1 MKNSSKQSVKMDM
14 LHGSLFDKMLMFAM
28 PLAACSIL
36 QQLFNSVGTAV
47 VGRFASSEALAAVG
61 SNSSV
66 IALMVTLF
74 SGISLGSNVV
84 IANYIG
90 QNDTKRIPRVVHT
103 AVSLALLSGVFLLIL
118 GQFVAHPIL
127 LLMGAPKDIIHLA
140 TLYLRIYFLGMP
152 FFMLYDFGASILR
165 SIGDTRRPMYAL
177 IVSGVVNVIL
187 NLLFVVVFHMGV
199 AGAGLATVGANA
211 TSAVQILYFLTHEE
225 LPIRLSFKSLTIDH
239 DAVSKILKIGVPAGL
254 QGMVFSLA
262 NVCIQSGIN
271 SFGAGGIAGSAVE
284 LNYEYF
290 AYYLV
295 NAFAQTV
302 VTFTGQNYGAGK
314 YERIRR
320 GIFVCNGIAAAVLVV
335 LSWSALAAGNCILS
349 AFCPDQ
355 QVVAEGMRIISVTFP
370 VYFVYSLFEVTGGV
384 VRGIGKSVPSMVIVI
399 VNLCVIRILM
409 LEISDRVFHSVQAVA
424 AVYPLTWLMATLSFV
439 GYYLYVRKQ
448 MLQ

>member
-225 LPIRLSFKSLTIDH
+225 LPIRLSFKSLTIDQ

-302 VTFTGQNYGAGK
+302 VTFTGQNYGAKDEGRCK
-314 YERIRR
+314 KIFRLGLFTSDPSVYHYAQLRFLIVQTFECLTSSYEISGGCLR
-320 GIFVCNGIAAAVLVV
+320 GFGRSMTPAILTVFGSCVLRLIWLATVCN
-335 LSWSALAAGNCILS
+335 W
-349 AFCPDQ
+349 
-355 QVVAEGMRIISVTFP
+355 
-370 VYFVYSLFEVTGGV
+370 
-384 VRGIGKSVPSMVIVI
+384 
-399 VNLCVIRILM
+399 
-409 LEISDRVFHSVQAVA
+409 FHD
-424 AVYPLTWLMATLSFV
+424 YKLLMAIYPISWVLTGTMVLMAYFRTRKKLFV
-439 GYYLYVRKQ
+439 
-448 MLQ
+448 